1 MLYVVF
7 KIFISFLF
15 KLVYVSIELLIL
27 GKPSPYLSLNPNQ
40 AIAEQRQDIICSIS
54 VLDADSDI
62 RWYDEEGIITNNSR
76 VTIFNS
82 SFDLT
87 INSTFTVTVI
97 TTTIQFNPILK
108 TDEGNYSCYY
118 SGINETEIST
128 PIQLMVTSKLCM

>member
-1 MLYVVF
+1 M
-7 KIFISFLF
+7 F
-15 KLVYVSIELLIL
+15 KLVYVSIELSIL
-27 GKPSPYLSLNPNQ
+27 GKPSPYVSLNPNQ
-40 AIAEQRQDIICSIS
+40 AVAEQRQDIICSIS

-62 RWYDEEGIITNNSR
+62 GWFNEGTITNDGR

-87 INSTFTVTVI
+87 INSANFTVTVI
-97 TTTIQFNPILK
+97 TTIIQFNPVLK

-128 PIQLMVTSKLCM
+128 SIQLMVTSKLCMYGK